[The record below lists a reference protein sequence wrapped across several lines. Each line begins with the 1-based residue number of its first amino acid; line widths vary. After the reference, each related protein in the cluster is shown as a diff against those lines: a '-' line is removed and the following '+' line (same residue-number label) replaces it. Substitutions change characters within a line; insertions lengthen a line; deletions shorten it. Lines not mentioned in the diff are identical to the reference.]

1 MKNNLFLKQGDIA
14 FTNTQCYV
22 WLDYTHHPASS
33 DARHHT
39 IKIREGEAV
48 LILSFSES
56 YEITKQV
63 NVLTHTG
70 ALGRICINELY
81 RPIR

>member
-1 MKNNLFLKQGDIA
+1 MKNKALKLSFALISA
-14 FTNTQCYV
+14 
-22 WLDYTHHPASS
+22 L
-33 DARHHT
+33 
-39 IKIREGEAV
+39 